1 MRCWYPSCFEIDLK
15 DDRNKHGLSRYKRLS
30 DYIYSITT
38 ENGQANHAIA
48 SFAFSYRIYHLRTR
62 SSLTIQST
70 RATILAY
77 GQGVGLDVQLF
88 LFNRGDCIVARE
100 FSLWIKNKPQ
110 YQEIN
115 KSLNGCKAT
124 IGAFIFIKKTINT
137 KSANNRSVRIRKR
150 KALNGYL
157 LSLLNNIF

>member
-1 MRCWYPSCFEIDLK
+1 MNKKPTRHECGVGILGFWGMNLKSIQINHRHAATRTTQTSIPS
-15 DDRNKHGLSRYKRLS
+15 
-30 DYIYSITT
+30 
-38 ENGQANHAIA
+38 
-48 SFAFSYRIYHLRTR
+48 
-62 SSLTIQST
+62 
-70 RATILAY
+70 ATILAY

-100 FSLWIKNKPQ
+100 FSLWIKNKAQ
-110 YQEIN
+110 YLEID